1 MAVLSG
7 KDGSVTW
14 NGGVISQVTG
24 WRCTETAH
32 NSAWASS
39 STDGYKHRVCGVR
52 DWSGS
57 FSAKY
62 DISIA
67 ATVGQGTISGT
78 AVTLVLQIGESES
91 LSGHAIID
99 SIELD
104 VDVNSGDVVGYT
116 CNFSGAGAL
125 TRT

>member
-14 NGGVISQVTG
+14 NGGAISQVTA
-24 WRCTETAH
+24 WKCTETAH

-39 STDGYKHRVCGVR
+39 STAGYRHRVCGTR
-52 DWSGS
+52 DWSGW
-57 FSAKY
+57 FAAKY
-62 DISIA
+62 DGSIA

-78 AVTLVLQIGESES
+78 PVSLVLQIGPSET
-91 LSGHAIID
+91 LTGNAIID
-99 SIELD
+99 EVELE
-104 VDVNSGDVVGYT
+104 VDVNTGDVVGYT
-116 CNFSGAGAL
+116 CNFSGTGAL

>member
-7 KDGSVTW
+7 KDGNVTW
-14 NGGVISQVTG
+14 NGGAISQVTG
-24 WRCTETAH
+24 WNCTETAR

-39 STDGYKHRVCGVR
+39 NTAGYKHRVCGVR
-52 DWSGS
+52 DWSGW

-62 DISIA
+62 DGSIA

-78 AVTLVLQIGESES
+78 AVSLVLHLNDDES
-91 LSGHAIID
+91 LTGNAIID
-99 SIELD
+99 SIELE
-104 VDVNSGDVVGYT
+104 VDVNTGDVVGYT
-116 CNFSGAGAL
+116 CKFSGTGAL